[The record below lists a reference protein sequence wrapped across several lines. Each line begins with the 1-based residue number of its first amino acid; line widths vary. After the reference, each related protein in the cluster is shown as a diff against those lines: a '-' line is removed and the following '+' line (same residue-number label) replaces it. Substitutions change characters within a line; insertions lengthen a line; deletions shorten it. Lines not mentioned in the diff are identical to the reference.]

1 MSESTH
7 RAHRA
12 HRTRGPGTLRPPGG
26 RVLRR
31 DVMAGITVA
40 AYLVPQVLAYAGLA
54 RMPPEAG
61 LWAAFVALAV
71 YFVVGSSPQ
80 LSVGPESTTALMTGA
95 ALASITA
102 PGESAQDTAALLAL
116 AVGAVCLLAWVGGL
130 GFLSDLLSKAVL
142 VGYMAGIAGLMILS
156 QAARATAADIPAGD
170 PLAEAWWLAQHLS
183 AVHGP
188 TLAVC
193 LGTLAVLLLGARL
206 WPTGPVPLA
215 GMLAATVAVSLA
227 GLSDD
232 GVAVVGTLPFALPTV
247 GLPSVSSLGS
257 WALLTTALA
266 IAVVGFT
273 DNVLTARAFG
283 VRHGD
288 RVDARRELLAL
299 GAANVAAGAVHGF
312 PVSSSGSRTAIV
324 DAVGGRT
331 RWAGLATL
339 GAALVLVVALRPVLA
354 RFPDAAL
361 AAVVVYAGLRLID
374 VTEFARIAR
383 YRRTELLIALATTFG
398 VVVLGVLQGV
408 LVAVS
413 LSLIDV
419 IRRVARPH
427 DAVEGLVPDLAGMHD
442 VDDYDDAEAVPGL
455 LVYRYDAP
463 LFFANAEN
471 FLSRVRD
478 SVDAYDPEWVL
489 LNFEA
494 MGEVD
499 LTGAD
504 ALETLRAELEERGI
518 VLAIARLKHDQ
529 REVLQPSGLLDRI
542 GAEHL
547 FPTLPTALDAFR
559 AATGSTPPP

>member
-1 MSESTH
+1 MTW
-7 RAHRA
+7 
-12 HRTRGPGTLRPPGG
+12 PGTLRPPGS
-26 RVLRR
+26 RALRG
-31 DVMAGITVA
+31 DVVAGITVA

-54 RMPPEAG
+54 RVPPEAG

-71 YFVVGSSPQ
+71 YFLLGSSPQ

-95 ALASITA
+95 ALATITA
-102 PGESAQDTAALLAL
+102 PGASPQDTAALLAL
-116 AVGAVCLLAWVGGL
+116 AVGAVCLLAWAGGL
-130 GFLSDLLSKAVL
+130 AFLADLLSKPVL

-156 QAARATAADIPAGD
+156 QAGRATAADVPDGE
-170 PLAEAWWLAQHLS
+170 PLTEAWWVLQHPS
-183 AVHGP
+183 TIHVP

-193 LGTLAVLLLGARL
+193 LGTLAVLLVGVRL
-206 WPTGPVPLA
+206 WPTGPVPLL
-215 GMLAATVAVSLA
+215 GMLAATLAVA
-227 GLSDD
+227 LSHLSQD

-266 IAVVGFT
+266 VAVVGFT

-283 VRHGD
+283 ARHGD

-299 GAANVAAGAVHGF
+299 GAANVASGVVHGF

-324 DAVGGRT
+324 DAVGGRS
-331 RWAGLATL
+331 RWAGLSTL
-339 GAALVLVVALRPVLA
+339 AAALVLVVALRPVLA

-374 VTEFARIAR
+374 VAEFARIAR

-398 VVVLGVLQGV
+398 VLVLGVLEGV

-413 LSLIDV
+413 LSLVDV
-419 IRRVARPH
+419 LRRVARPH

-442 VDDYDDAEAVPGL
+442 LDDYADAVPVPGL

-471 FLSRVRD
+471 FLSRVRE
-478 SVDAYDPEWVL
+478 SVAAYDPEWVL

-504 ALETLRAELEERGI
+504 ALETLRAELEEQGI
-518 VLAIARLKHDQ
+518 VLAIARLKQDP
-529 REVLQPSGLLDRI
+529 RDVLQPSGVLERI
-542 GAEHL
+542 GAEHI
-547 FPTLPTALDAFR
+547 FPTLPTALEAFH
-559 AATGSTPPP
+559 AATGRE

>member
-1 MSESTH
+1 MTWLD
-7 RAHRA
+7 
-12 HRTRGPGTLRPPGG
+12 TLRPPGRRG
-26 RVLRR
+26 LRR
-31 DVMAGITVA
+31 DVLAGITVA

-54 RMPPEAG
+54 RVPPAAG

-71 YFVVGSSPQ
+71 YFLLGSSPQ

-95 ALASITA
+95 ALATITV
-102 PGESAQDTAALLAL
+102 PGESPQETAALLAM
-116 AVGAVCLLAWVGGL
+116 AVGAVCLLAWAGGL
-130 GFLSDLLSKAVL
+130 AFLADLLSKPVL
-142 VGYMAGIAGLMILS
+142 VGYMAGIAGLMVLS
-156 QAARATAADIPAGD
+156 QAGRATAADIPDGE
-170 PLAEAWWLAQHLS
+170 PLAEAWWLVQHPS
-183 AVHGP
+183 AIQGP

-193 LGTLAVLLLGARL
+193 LGTLAVLLLGVRL
-206 WPTGPVPLA
+206 WPTGPVPLL
-215 GMLAATVAVSLA
+215 GMIAATLAVALS
-227 GLSDD
+227 GLSAD

-247 GLPSVSSLGS
+247 GLPSVASLGS

-283 VRHGD
+283 SRHDD

-299 GAANVAAGAVHGF
+299 GAANVAAGVVHGF

-324 DAVGGRT
+324 DAVGGRS
-331 RWAGLATL
+331 RWAGLSTL

-374 VTEFARIAR
+374 VKEFVRIAH
-383 YRRTELLIALATTFG
+383 YRRTELVIALATTIG
-398 VVVLGVLQGV
+398 VLVLGVLQGV

-413 LSLIDV
+413 LSLVDV
-419 IRRVARPH
+419 FRRVARPH

-442 VDDYDDAEAVPGL
+442 LDDYDTAVAVPGL

-471 FLSRVRD
+471 FLARVRE
-478 SVDAYDPEWVL
+478 SVAAYDPEWVL
-489 LNFEA
+489 LNAEA
-494 MGEVD
+494 IGEVD

-504 ALETLRAELEERGI
+504 ALETLRAELAEKGV
-518 VLAIARLKHDQ
+518 VLALARLKQDP
-529 REVLQPSGLLDRI
+529 RDVLQPSGVLDRI
-542 GAEHL
+542 GADHI

-559 AATGSTPPP
+559 AATGRE

>member
-1 MSESTH
+1 MTW
-7 RAHRA
+7 
-12 HRTRGPGTLRPPGG
+12 PDTLRPPGS
-26 RVLRR
+26 RALRG
-31 DVMAGITVA
+31 DVVAGITVA

-54 RMPPEAG
+54 RVPPEAG
-61 LWAAFVALAV
+61 LWAAFVALTV
-71 YFVVGSSPQ
+71 YFLVGSSPQ

-95 ALASITA
+95 ALATITA
-102 PGESAQDTAALLAL
+102 PGASPQDTAALLAL
-116 AVGAVCLLAWVGGL
+116 AVGAVCLLAWAGGL
-130 GFLSDLLSKAVL
+130 AFLADLLSKPVL

-156 QAARATAADIPAGD
+156 QAGRATAADVPDGE
-170 PLAEAWWLAQHLS
+170 PLAEAWWVLQHPS
-183 AVHGP
+183 TIHVP

-193 LGTLAVLLLGARL
+193 LGTLAVLLVGVRL
-206 WPTGPVPLA
+206 WPTGPVPLL
-215 GMLAATVAVSLA
+215 GMLAATLAVA
-227 GLSDD
+227 LSRLSQD

-266 IAVVGFT
+266 VAVVGFT

-283 VRHGD
+283 ARHGD

-299 GAANVAAGAVHGF
+299 GAANVASGVVHGF

-324 DAVGGRT
+324 DAVGGRS
-331 RWAGLATL
+331 RWAGLSTL
-339 GAALVLVVALRPVLA
+339 AAALVLVVALRPVLA

-374 VTEFARIAR
+374 VAEFARIAR

-398 VVVLGVLQGV
+398 VLVLGVLEGV

-413 LSLIDV
+413 LSLVDV
-419 IRRVARPH
+419 FRRVARPH

-442 VDDYDDAEAVPGL
+442 LDDYDTAVAVPGL

-471 FLSRVRD
+471 FLSRVRE
-478 SVDAYDPEWVL
+478 SVAAYDPEWVL

-504 ALETLRAELEERGI
+504 ALETLRAELEEQGI
-518 VLAIARLKHDQ
+518 VVALARLKQDP
-529 REVLQPSGLLDRI
+529 RDVLQPSGVLDRI
-542 GAEHL
+542 GAEHI
-547 FPTLPTALDAFR
+547 FPTLPTALEAFR
-559 AATGSTPPP
+559 AATGRE